1 MPFLEGGRDRLDT
14 EKKILEGYTPTECL
28 TLRTGLWRLCS
39 LLHMLLTEQVFM
51 SSHPE
56 NRVTEFPLTVLT
68 TRHSPPAPRLHFLTC
83 KNRALGQQPPQGTLR
98 NVLRKATRSE
108 GNTGTRVGKPWAH
121 TLAPTRHTPSRG
133 AVSQP
138 SRAHRAAVRAE
149 STGERASKP
158 AWGFAGAARCWLLSP
173 QGRSKRHPCGLT
185 KGAAHGCF

>member
-68 TRHSPPAPRLHFLTC
+68 TRHSPPPPRGCTSSPVRTGPWDSSPLRGPSGTCCGKPRGQRGTQALVSGNPGLTPWLQPATHPVGAPCLSHHALIGLLYGPSPPEKGPRSPPGASLELHAVGSCLL
-83 KNRALGQQPPQGTLR
+83 RAEA
-98 NVLRKATRSE
+98 K
-108 GNTGTRVGKPWAH
+108 GTR
-121 TLAPTRHTPSRG
+121 
-133 AVSQP
+133 
-138 SRAHRAAVRAE
+138 AA
-149 STGERASKP
+149 
-158 AWGFAGAARCWLLSP
+158 
-173 QGRSKRHPCGLT
+173 
-185 KGAAHGCF
+185 